1 VIVVDASVIIHI
13 LLDGQIK
20 PEIIERLESANG
32 LMAPHLIDLEVM
44 NAIKKQTNLKKMTL
58 AEAESAFDI
67 FNMMT
72 IDRRPTYQLN
82 VRIWELRQNLT
93 PYDASYVAL
102 AEAAKLPLITRD
114 GRLAK
119 APNLKTEVIVV

>member
-20 PEIIERLESANG
+20 PEIMARLENANG

-44 NAIKKQTNLKKMTL
+44 NAIKKQTNLKKLTFE
-58 AEAESAFDI
+58 EAESTFYI
-67 FNMMT
+67 FNAIT

-82 VRIWELRQNLT
+82 NRIWELRNNLT
-93 PYDASYVAL
+93 PYDSAFVAL
-102 AEAAKLPLITRD
+102 AEIAKLPLITRD
-114 GRLAK
+114 GRLAN